1 MLYKLGIYF
10 STDFPFF
17 TGYEGVEAYF
27 SLNFLQN
34 HSLKLVSL
42 AGIPINEATQFRL
55 SIYGVENEEK
65 ALEIGQQL
73 KNCLFITGTKLQ
85 IGMKVEKILDVVKES
100 DLFVYIPNAS
110 YKLLPTQDF
119 GDTLV
124 SLLDL
129 NYNLEDEK
137 LKLAL
142 DLYGASHF
150 EYSSR
155 ARFLTLIL
163 TVEAMIEEELRSKE
177 AVDICQQFEM
187 EFQKLCQQFEGKF
200 KNSHINTSEKDSIA
214 ASLDHLKKRAIRRGY
229 RQLVEDYLLN
239 EQYTITYE
247 NYEGLEKV
255 TERVLKPPFEFID
268 ACYAVRSS
276 LTHKGRNGRI
286 HNRNFDFEALTSELS
301 RFVSDLLLQKLK
313 VK

>member
-17 TGYEGVEAYF
+17 TGYEGIEAYF

-42 AGIPINEATQFRL
+42 AEVPIKEATQFRL
-55 SIYGVENEEK
+55 SIYGVESEEK

-73 KNCLFITGTKLQ
+73 KDCLFIAGTKLN

-110 YKLLPTQDF
+110 YKLLPSQDF

-129 NYNLEDEK
+129 NYNLEDNK

-142 DLYGASHF
+142 ELYGAPHF

-163 TVEAMIEEELRSKE
+163 IVEAIIEDQPRSKE
-177 AVDICQQFEM
+177 AVDICKKFEM
-187 EFQKLCQQFEGKF
+187 EFQKLCEQFEKEF
-200 KNSHINTSEKDSIA
+200 NNSNIDDSEKNSISD
-214 ASLDHLKKRAIRRGY
+214 SLDRLKIRSIRKGY
-229 RQLVEDYLLN
+229 KQLVEDYLPN
-239 EQYTITYE
+239 KEYTITFE
-247 NYEGLEKV
+247 DVEKV
-255 TERVLKPPFEFID
+255 TERVLKPAFKFID

-276 LTHKGRNGRI
+276 LTHEGCIGRI
-286 HNRNFDFEALTSELS
+286 DKRNFDFEALTSELS
-301 RFVSDLLLQKLK
+301 RFVSDLLLQKL
-313 VK
+313 VGLE

>member
-1 MLYKLGIYF
+1 MLYKIGIYF

-17 TGYEGVEAYF
+17 TGYEGVEAHF
-27 SLNFLQN
+27 SLNFLRN
-34 HSLKLVSL
+34 NSLKLVSL
-42 AGIPINEATQFRL
+42 SEVPIKEATQFRL
-55 SIYGVENEEK
+55 SIYGVESEEK

-73 KNCLFITGTKLQ
+73 KDCLFIAGTKLN
-85 IGMKVEKILDVVKES
+85 IGMKVEKILDVVKDS
-100 DLFVYIPNAS
+100 DFFCYIPNAS
-110 YKLLPTQDF
+110 YKLLPSQDF
-119 GDTLV
+119 GDILV

-129 NYNLEDEK
+129 NYNLEDDK

-142 DLYGASHF
+142 ELYGASHF
-150 EYSSR
+150 EYSPR

-163 TVEAMIEEELRSKE
+163 TVEAMIEEQLRSEE

-200 KNSHINTSEKDSIA
+200 KNSNINASEKHSIS
-214 ASLDHLKKRAIRRGY
+214 ASLNHLKKRAIRRGY

-247 NYEGLEKV
+247 NHEDIEKV
-255 TERVLKPPFEFID
+255 TERVLKPAFEFID
-268 ACYAVRSS
+268 ACYTVRSS
-276 LTHKGRNGRI
+276 LTHKGRSGRI

-313 VK
+313 VE